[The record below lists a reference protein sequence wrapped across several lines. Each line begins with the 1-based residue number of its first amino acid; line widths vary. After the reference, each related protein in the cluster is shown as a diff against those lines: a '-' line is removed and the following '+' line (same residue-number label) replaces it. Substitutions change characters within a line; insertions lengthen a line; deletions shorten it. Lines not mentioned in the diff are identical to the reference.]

1 VLRVFPD
8 VSSLARAAGDL
19 FVARVD
25 RSADPSAFRVALAGG
40 ETPEELYRLLAA
52 NPYRHRI
59 GWERVHLFWGDERC
73 VPPQDARSNE
83 RMACQALIDH
93 VPVPPEQVHPIRC
106 AGSAQHAAREYGR
119 LLQSL
124 FGSQGPTFDLVLL
137 GLGEDGHTAS
147 LFPGSRSL
155 LETQELAVATR
166 GGDPDLPR
174 VTLTAPVIN
183 RSECVI
189 FLVSGHGKANALQA
203 VLEGSPDP
211 SRWPAQLIRPQAGDL
226 FWLVDQAAAS
236 LLQKFP

>member
-1 VLRVFPD
+1 
-8 VSSLARAAGDL
+8 
-19 FVARVD
+19 
-25 RSADPSAFRVALAGG
+25 
-40 ETPEELYRLLAA
+40 
-52 NPYRHRI
+52 
-59 GWERVHLFWGDERC
+59 
-73 VPPQDARSNE
+73 
-83 RMACQALIDH
+83 M
-93 VPVPPEQVHPIRC
+93 
-106 AGSAQHAAREYGR
+106 
-119 LLQSL
+119 
-124 FGSQGPTFDLVLL
+124 
-137 GLGEDGHTAS
+137 
-147 LFPGSRSL
+147 
-155 LETQELAVATR
+155 ATR